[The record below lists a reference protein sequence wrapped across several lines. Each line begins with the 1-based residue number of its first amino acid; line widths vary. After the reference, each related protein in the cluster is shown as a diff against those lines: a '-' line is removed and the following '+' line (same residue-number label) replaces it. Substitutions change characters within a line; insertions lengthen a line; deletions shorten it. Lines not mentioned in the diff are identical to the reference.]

1 MNRVSWSRN
10 VVTSCVTIIATEKKS
25 QRVFFVFSQKVHH
38 IYELQI
44 VSEIMETII
53 NNYEDHF
60 AAN

>member
-10 VVTSCVTIIATEKKS
+10 VVTSCVTIIATEKKR
-25 QRVFFVFSQKVHH
+25 QKVFFVFSQKVHH